1 MDERLFTFK
10 HQVHNWLRDAEME
23 HANRS
28 RRSSKKGSKSCSSGS
43 SRRTKTSSSGSNSS
57 RSSNERAVE
66 EKAKLA
72 ELMTEAEFIQQ
83 RQLAENKAEQLR
95 VQEKLAKAKARSQVY
110 EEMQERIPLNPKK
123 TDHGLEENSAV
134 ATQANK
140 EHCKHIGILSG
151 KVRDFRNDQRERYGC
166 SGTSIKQEQVNTE
179 GRSKTK
185 SFDVS
190 PDLSRMMCGLLR
202 HQSAPEVEI
211 ETFRGDP
218 LVYH

>member
-1 MDERLFTFK
+1 MLDEHLFTFK
-10 HQVHNWLRDAEME
+10 HQVHNWVRDAEME
-23 HANRS
+23 HAHRS

-43 SRRTKTSSSGSNSS
+43 SRMTKTSSSGSNSS
-57 RSSNERAVE
+57 RSSKERAVE

-72 ELMTEAEFIQQ
+72 ELIAESEFLQQ

-140 EHCKHIGILSG
+140 EHCKQIGILSG
-151 KVRDFRNDQRERYGC
+151 KVREKHGC

-179 GRSKTK
+179 GRRKTK
-185 SFDVS
+185 SSDVS
-190 PDLSRMMCGLLR
+190 PDLSRMVWGLLR